1 MGFEH
6 GWESR
11 FDTWYKLMCE
21 FGFCYYAKYEKILI
35 SDSAKMLILTRM
47 LVFFSKSH
55 RKGLG
60 KHGKNFKTK
69 FR

>member
-1 MGFEH
+1 MLGFRSDPKARGKNLELS
-6 GWESR
+6 WLKKADEKKIEQL
-11 FDTWYKLMCE
+11 FD
-21 FGFCYYAKYEKILI
+21 
-35 SDSAKMLILTRM
+35 SILTRM